1 MLENKKKNKEMKSS
15 RVFHPVSTFKM
26 VRSKFLLAKIIYMF
40 KMEKFLHTKTIYV
53 KDGKID
59 HSLSKRIICTIQSIN
74 HDYRIKTKGE
84 VVKGKTS

>member
-15 RVFHPVSTFKM
+15 KVFHPVSTFKM
-26 VRSKFLLAKIIYMF
+26 VRSKFLHAEIIYMF

-59 HSLSKRIICTIQSIN
+59 HSLSKEIINKSVQYSQSVMIIESKQ
-74 HDYRIKTKGE
+74 R
-84 VVKGKTS
+84 VK

>member
-59 HSLSKRIICTIQSIN
+59 HSLSKEIINKSVQYSQSVMIIESKQ
-74 HDYRIKTKGE
+74 R
-84 VVKGKTS
+84 VK

>member
-15 RVFHPVSTFKM
+15 RVSHPVSTFKM

-59 HSLSKRIICTIQSIN
+59 HSLSKEIINKSVQYSQSVMIIESKQ
-74 HDYRIKTKGE
+74 R
-84 VVKGKTS
+84 VK